1 MQDVSF
7 IMAFVAGA
15 VSFLSPCVLPLVPGY
30 LSFVSGMSF
39 DELAMAHGKPVLLR
53 RAAIHAIFFIL
64 GFSTIFVALGASATA
79 IGRLLL
85 FQADFFTKIG
95 GIVVILLG
103 LHIMGIWRIGLLF
116 REKRFIQ
123 TNADKGWKQGLI
135 GSYITGLAFA
145 FAWTPCVGPILGAI
159 LAFAGTQETIRQGVL
174 LLSIY
179 SLGLGFPFLLAAL
192 AMQSFLSLFRQIKGY
207 LRGIEVGAGLLVI
220 SMGILMLS
228 NNLTWIAG
236 QLTLLNQFVW

>member
-1 MQDVSF
+1 MQEVSF
-7 IMAFVAGA
+7 IMAFLAGA

-39 DELAMAHGKPVLLR
+39 DELALAQGKPALVK
-53 RAAIHAIFFIL
+53 RAATNAFFFIL

-79 IGRLLL
+79 IGQFLL

-95 GIVVILLG
+95 GIIVILLG
-103 LHIMGIWRIGLLF
+103 LHIMGIWKIGFLY
-116 REKRFIQ
+116 REKRFVQ
-123 TNADKGWKQGLI
+123 TNPDKGRKQGLLS
-135 GSYITGLAFA
+135 SYITGLAFA

-159 LAFAGTQETIRQGVL
+159 LAFAGTQETVHQGVV

-179 SLGLGFPFLLAAL
+179 SLGLGLPFLLTAL
-192 AMQSFLSLFRQIKGY
+192 AMQSFLTVFRRIRGY
-207 LRGIEVGAGLLVI
+207 LRGIEVGAGLLVVA
-220 SMGILMLS
+220 MGMLMFT

-236 QLTLLNQFVW
+236 QLTFLNQFVW